1 MNYSKSLRNEL
12 EKVEYS
18 PMKVSYDN
26 LFVILLRVERVFL
39 HRLIKLSKVTFSFY

>member
-18 PMKVSYDN
+18 SMKASYDN
-26 LFVILLRVERVFL
+26 LFVIL
-39 HRLIKLSKVTFSFY
+39 